1 MGLDFYVFNETMTTI
16 KNILEKLPPW
26 TLTIVCF
33 LAICWLTLAPH
44 PLPDNDIP
52 LFPGADKIVHGI
64 MFGGFT
70 LCIILD
76 WNRRHGWPTKIQK
89 ADAYA
94 PEIASAFGI
103 ITEILQHE
111 MNAGRSG
118 DVWDLV
124 ADITGAFLVCGAV
137 CIYKIK
143 HQNRLKS

>member
-1 MGLDFYVFNETMTTI
+1 MNSIRSLLD
-16 KNILEKLPPW
+16 KLPAW

-33 LAICWLTLAPH
+33 LSICWLTLAPH

-52 LFPGADKIVHGI
+52 LFPGADKIVHAI

-76 WNRRHGWPTKIQK
+76 WNRRHGWPVTVSK
-89 ADAYA
+89 ADWYA
-94 PEIASAFGI
+94 PVYASGFGI
-103 ITEILQHE
+103 VTELLQQE

-124 ADITGAFLVCGAV
+124 ADIIGSFLVCGACV
-137 CIYKIK
+137 IYKLKRQQKIK
-143 HQNRLKS
+143 D

>member
-1 MGLDFYVFNETMTTI
+1 MTTL
-16 KNILEKLPPW
+16 KQLLDKLPPW

-44 PLPDNDIP
+44 PLPDNDLP
-52 LFPGADKIVHGI
+52 LFPGADKIVHAI

-76 WNRRHGWPTKIQK
+76 WNRRHGWPVKIQK
-89 ADAYA
+89 ADTYA
-94 PEIASAFGI
+94 PDIASGFGI
-103 ITEILQHE
+103 VTELLQKE

-124 ADITGAFLVCGAV
+124 ADITGAFLVAGLCV
-137 CIYKIK
+137 VYKLK
-143 HQNRLKS
+143 HQHKTK

>member
-1 MGLDFYVFNETMTTI
+1 MLKSI
-16 KNILEKLPPW
+16 KTCLNKLPAW
-26 TLTIVCF
+26 TLTVVCF

-76 WNRRHGWPTKIQK
+76 WNRRHGWPKKTSSVEWW
-89 ADAYA
+89 A
-94 PEIASAFGI
+94 PVFASIFGVA
-103 ITEILQHE
+103 TEILQQE
-111 MNAGRSG
+111 MHAGRSG

-124 ADITGAFLVCGAV
+124 ADITGAFLVAAICA
-137 CIYKIK
+137 IYK
-143 HQNRLKS
+143 NRLNS

>member
-1 MGLDFYVFNETMTTI
+1 MHSI
-16 KNILEKLPPW
+16 KSFLNKLPPW

-52 LFPGADKIVHGI
+52 LFPGADKLVHAI

-76 WNRRHGWPTKIQK
+76 WNRRHGWPPTIEKG
-89 ADAYA
+89 DRYA
-94 PEIASAFGI
+94 PDFASAFGI
-103 ITEILQHE
+103 VTELLQKE
-111 MNAGRSG
+111 MHVGRSG

-124 ADITGAFLVCGAV
+124 ADITGAFLVCGIW
-137 CIYKIK
+137 CFLKLKHKI
-143 HQNRLKS
+143 NL

>member
-1 MGLDFYVFNETMTTI
+1 MHSIKSLLD
-16 KNILEKLPPW
+16 KLPPW

-52 LFPGADKIVHGI
+52 LFPGADKIAHAL

-76 WNRRHGWPTKIQK
+76 WNRRHGWPSTIEKG
-89 ADAYA
+89 DWYA
-94 PEIASAFGI
+94 PDFASAFGI
-103 ITEILQHE
+103 VTELLQKE
-111 MNAGRSG
+111 MHAGRSG

-124 ADITGAFLVCGAV
+124 ADITGAFLVCGA
-137 CIYKIK
+137 CCLFKLKQQQK
-143 HQNRLKS
+143 HK

>member
-1 MGLDFYVFNETMTTI
+1 MHSLKLLLD
-16 KNILEKLPPW
+16 KLPPW

-52 LFPGADKIVHGI
+52 LFPGADKIAHAI

-76 WNRRHGWPTKIQK
+76 WNRRHGWPAAISK
-89 ADAYA
+89 AEWCA
-94 PEIASAFGI
+94 PVFASAFGI
-103 ITEILQHE
+103 ATEFMQKE

-118 DVWDLV
+118 DVWDLI
-124 ADITGAFLVCGAV
+124 ADISGAFLVCGASIV
-137 CIYKIK
+137 FK
-143 HQNRLKS
+143 RLNI

>member
-1 MGLDFYVFNETMTTI
+1 MKTPKTMTTI
-16 KNILEKLPPW
+16 KKFLEKLPAW
-26 TLTIVCF
+26 TLTVVCF

-76 WNRRHGWPTKIQK
+76 WNRRHGWPKKISPVEWL
-89 ADAYA
+89 A
-94 PEIASAFGI
+94 PVMASIFGVA
-103 ITEILQHE
+103 TEILQHE
-111 MNAGRSG
+111 MHAGRSG

-124 ADITGAFLVCGAV
+124 ADITGAFLIAAICA
-137 CIYKIK
+137 IYK
-143 HQNRLKS
+143 NRLNS